1 MEEEKLAIL
10 TELQDQ
16 DEDRKKEHDDDDP
29 KDGLNS
35 GSFHAGSLPI
45 DIVRPGSFRDN
56 SVTQ

>member
-1 MEEEKLAIL
+1 MKEEKPAIL
-10 TELQDQ
+10 IELQDP

-29 KDGLNS
+29 KEGMNS